1 MNNIYFVCTQPL
13 ADALIMKKP
22 NKKFR
27 DKQVRENIRSRH
39 NGKKVYSSNTKNEYI
54 HCPIPENFCLKNKQ
68 SRKNILGI
76 VQNIQKLTELRNSLF
91 LDFSSTKVLNCV
103 AVAHFMQI
111 LDKNESK
118 LKKIGAKPSKEPIVR
133 AMLSKLGI
141 HQQLGLLNFNKNH
154 HLVDKWYFCWG
165 DTVVFDERYD
175 EIENA
180 LINNFG
186 EDSKAHQVINN
197 AISEAITNVINHA
210 YKPNDVYKKWLLF
223 FCINQKDNNCNIVVS
238 DLGETI
244 PKTIPKTILDQLKNN
259 IMNLNLSTMK
269 DADLIELATQYRKS
283 QTKAPY
289 RGKGFDDMQL
299 ICNTIEGATMSVF
312 SRQGYFLH
320 KTQSELT
327 AKENFLEPLQGTIIA
342 WSIPLTNM

>member
-1 MNNIYFVCTQPL
+1 
-13 ADALIMKKP
+13 MKKP

-27 DKQVRENIRSRH
+27 DRQVRENIRSRH
-39 NGKKVYSSNTKNEYI
+39 NGTRAYGSNIKNEYI
-54 HCPIPENFCLKNKQ
+54 RCPIPENFCLKNKQ
-68 SRKNILGI
+68 SRKNILGV
-76 VQNIQKLTELRNSLF
+76 VQNIQKLTKLGNSLF
-91 LDFSSTKVLNCV
+91 LDFSLTKTLNYV
-103 AVAHFMQI
+103 AVAHFMQV
-111 LDKNESK
+111 LDKNEHK
-118 LKKIGAKPSKEPIVR
+118 LSKIGAKPSKEPIVK

-141 HQQLGLLNFNKNH
+141 HQQLGLPDFNKSH

-165 DTVVFDERYD
+165 DAVVFDKDYD
-175 EIENA
+175 KIENV
-180 LINNFG
+180 LIDNFG
-186 EDSKAHQVINN
+186 QDSEAYWVINN
-197 AISEAITNVINHA
+197 AISEAVANVINHA

-223 FCINQKDNNCNIVVS
+223 FCIDKKDNCCTIVVS

-259 IMNLNLSTMK
+259 IANLNLSIMK

-289 RGKGFDDMQL
+289 RGKGFDDMQMV
-299 ICNTIEGATMSVF
+299 CNTIEGATMSVF

-320 KTQSELT
+320 KQTQSELI

-342 WSIPLTNM
+342 WSIPLTSM